1 MIFSTKVASTSQ
13 QPTFSPAD
21 QPSLSRRAA
30 VKMPAGQGKAAAAVV
45 TRAVAAA
52 APAPHFPAPA
62 RPAGAGNNKLC
73 LPVSQTMSRLK
84 AQGKVRAHSI
94 VACMHVDC
102 SFGLRVRILIDE
114 L

>member
-1 MIFSTKVASTSQ
+1 
-13 QPTFSPAD
+13 
-21 QPSLSRRAA
+21 
-30 VKMPAGQGKAAAAVV
+30 
-45 TRAVAAA
+45 
-52 APAPHFPAPA
+52 
-62 RPAGAGNNKLC
+62 
-73 LPVSQTMSRLK
+73 VSQTMSRLK